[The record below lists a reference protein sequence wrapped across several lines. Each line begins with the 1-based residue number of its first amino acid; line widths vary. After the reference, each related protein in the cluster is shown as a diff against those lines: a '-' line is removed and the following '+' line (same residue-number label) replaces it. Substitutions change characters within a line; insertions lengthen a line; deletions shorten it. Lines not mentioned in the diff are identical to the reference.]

1 MTAANEMRVAKQVIA
16 KLREGWME
24 RYEIASNIPASMS
37 VEQVFG
43 VIEKYLGPKFEV
55 RQKVDKQERTLWKI
69 TRPRPKKE

>member
-16 KLREGWME
+16 KLRKGWME
-24 RYEIASNIPASMS
+24 RYEIASIIPATMS

-43 VIEKYLGPKFEV
+43 VIEKHLGPKFEV
-55 RQKVDKQERTLWKI
+55 RQKVDRQERTLWKI